1 MGDLVK
7 LSQDTKSPT
16 AFRVYNAENRTI
28 VSFEVKSDDLLGNM
42 FAHVQKA
49 RPDDLSKW
57 VTGRPASEQLRNE
70 IWVAIPE
77 WTYEP
82 ATPLPPAAV
91 TAISVSTVQIAS
103 GATAAFDAARK
114 DFVKLRQ
121 KVGYPY
127 RVVAYRVVLGEP
139 RIVFVTPFD
148 SRAAF
153 YGANAF
159 MALVEKAGAQSEW
172 QALQTRL
179 SANMGSEWDSKV
191 WNYNAAVSYVPQP

>member
-1 MGDLVK
+1 MRTVLKHSTRRRGLLAILVG
-7 LSQDTKSPT
+7 LIAS
-16 AFRVYNAENRTI
+16 I
-28 VSFEVKSDDLLGNM
+28 VVAVPALAGVGWCRADPVVRLNGTD
-42 FAHVQKA
+42 VQ
-49 RPDDLSKW
+49 
-57 VTGRPASEQLRNE
+57 

-91 TAISVSTVQIAS
+91 TAIAVSTVQIAS

-127 RVVAYRVVLGEP
+127 RVAAFRVVLGEP

-179 SANMGSEWDSKV
+179 SANMGTEWDSKV
-191 WNYNAAVSYVPQP
+191 WNYNAAVSYLPQP